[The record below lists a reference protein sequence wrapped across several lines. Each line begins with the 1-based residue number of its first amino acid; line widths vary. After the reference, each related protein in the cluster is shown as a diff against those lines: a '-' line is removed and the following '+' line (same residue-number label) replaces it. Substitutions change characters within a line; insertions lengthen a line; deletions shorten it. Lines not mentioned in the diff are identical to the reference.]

1 LKTKNK
7 RALGSLG
14 EKKALEYLK
23 NLGYEILALNFYSQ
37 RGEIDI
43 IAEDKGILSFIE
55 VKTRTNRKFGT
66 PEESITPKK
75 RERIIRTALYY
86 LHARGWSRVNCR
98 FDVLTVNIDSKTGDT
113 AFNLT
118 RDAFQLE
125 GDSYRYVG

>member
-1 LKTKNK
+1 LKNK
-7 RALGSLG
+7 RELGSLG
-14 EKKALEYLK
+14 ERRALEYLK
-23 NLGYEILALNFYSQ
+23 SLGYDILVLNFYSR

-43 IAEDKGILSFIE
+43 IAQDKGVISFIE
-55 VKTRTNRKFGT
+55 VKTRTNKKFGI

-98 FDVLTVNIDSKTGDT
+98 FDVLTVNIDPKTGDT
-113 AFNLT
+113 EFNLT
-118 RDAFQLE
+118 KDAFQLE

>member
-55 VKTRTNRKFGT
+55 VK
-66 PEESITPKK
+66 KK
-75 RERIIRTALYY
+75 EREL
-86 LHARGWSRVNCR
+86 
-98 FDVLTVNIDSKTGDT
+98 
-113 AFNLT
+113 
-118 RDAFQLE
+118 
-125 GDSYRYVG
+125 